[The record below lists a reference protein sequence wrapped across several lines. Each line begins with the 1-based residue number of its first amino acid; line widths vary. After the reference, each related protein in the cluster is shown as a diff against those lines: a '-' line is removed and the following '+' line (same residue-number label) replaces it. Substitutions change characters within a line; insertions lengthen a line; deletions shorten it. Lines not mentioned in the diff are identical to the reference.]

1 VERLTGIGVS
11 PGVVLGRAV
20 VLTQRTEVMRF
31 PIPPERVE
39 QEVAALLGAQAASK
53 QQLQDI
59 KSRVEH
65 GPGSELAALF
75 DAQLLMLDDPMLV
88 GRAEAIVRTERVN
101 AGWAVHRAYEE
112 LYHVF
117 MSMEDPYLRER
128 ETDVADVAGRLRLNL
143 RHGAKGPKELLSQVD
158 GPSVLIADE
167 LTASVAAQLDWSR
180 VQAFAT
186 DAGSRTYHTAIL
198 ARSLKVPAIVGL
210 HDASL
215 RIPAGTPVV
224 LDGTTGELIVAP
236 TPEQI
241 DDAHRRATR
250 PRRRAQSR
258 GEPGPVSTTDGV
270 RIRLEANIELLEDL
284 PFLNEHGAEGVGL
297 YRSEFMLSGRP
308 IASVTEEDQYAL
320 YRSLIEQVA
329 PRPVTIRTF
338 DLDERQFAGPGRGPE
353 RRRTRPG
360 LRGLRLGLAN
370 PDVLRTQMR
379 ALVRA
384 SAHGPLR
391 IMFPFVTAVEEVR
404 EARKILSDVMRDLGI
419 DPAATVGGGVT
430 AGGAASGL
438 SRSLRI
444 KVGAM
449 IEVPSAALAADLL
462 APEVDFFTIGTN
474 DLIQFCL
481 AVDRTDDRV
490 SDLYE
495 PLHPAVLRLIRTV
508 RRAAARH
515 RIPVSLCG
523 EMASDPALVGLLVG
537 LGLTE
542 FSMTPGAIPMVRHV
556 IEELSMADARRL
568 AGHVLRLPTA
578 AEIEQYLFDA
588 LAASAFQRSPL
599 S

>member
-39 QEVAALLGAQAASK
+39 QEVAALLRAQAASK
-53 QQLQDI
+53 QQLEDI
-59 KSRVEH
+59 KTRVEH

-88 GRAEAIVRTERVN
+88 GRAETIVRTERVN
-101 AGWAVHRAYEE
+101 AAWAVHRAYEE

-198 ARSLKVPAIVGL
+198 ARSLKIPAIVGL

-224 LDGTTGELIVAP
+224 LDGTTGELTVGP
-236 TPEQI
+236 TPDQI
-241 DDAHRRATR
+241 DEAHRRATR
-250 PRRRAQSR
+250 PRRRTATSGQ
-258 GEPGPVSTTDGV
+258 PGPVSTTDGV

-370 PDVLRTQMR
+370 PEVLRTQMR

-404 EARKILSDVMRDLGI
+404 DARKILSDVVSGFSRI
-419 DPAATVGGGVT
+419 DPAQ
-430 AGGAASGL
+430 
-438 SRSLRI
+438 I

-542 FSMTPGAIPMVRHV
+542 FSMTPGAIPIVRHV
-556 IEELSMADARRL
+556 IEELSASEARQL
-568 AGHVLRLPTA
+568 AGHALRLATA

-588 LAASAFQRSPL
+588 LAASAIQRSPL

>member
-11 PGVVLGRAV
+11 PGVAVGRAV
-20 VLTQRTEVMRF
+20 ILTQRTEVMRF
-31 PIPPERVE
+31 PIPPDRVE
-39 QEVAALLGAQAASK
+39 REVQALQRAREESK
-53 QQLQDI
+53 QQLHDI
-59 KSRVEH
+59 RARLAH
-65 GPGSELAALF
+65 GPASELAALF
-75 DAQLLMLDDPMLV
+75 DAQLLMLDDQMLV
-88 GRAEAIVRTERVN
+88 GRAEKIVRGERVN
-101 AGWAVHRAYEE
+101 AAWAVHRAYEE
-112 LYHVF
+112 LYQLF
-117 MSMEDPYLRER
+117 SAMEDPYLRER
-128 ETDVADVAGRLRLNL
+128 ENDVADVAGRLRMNL
-143 RHGAKGPKELLSQVD
+143 RHGARGPRELLSQLD
-158 GPSVLIADE
+158 GPSILIADE

-210 HDASL
+210 HDASV
-215 RIPAGTPVV
+215 RISAGTPLI
-224 LDGTTGELIVAP
+224 LDGTTGELVVAP
-236 TPEQI
+236 APELI
-241 DDAHRRATR
+241 DDAHRRAAR
-250 PRRRAQSR
+250 PRRRGPATES
-258 GEPGPVSTTDGV
+258 GPVSTTDGV

-284 PFLNEHGAEGVGL
+284 EFLNEHGAEGVGL
-297 YRSEFMLSGRP
+297 YRSEFMLSGRTL
-308 IASVTEEDQYAL
+308 ASVTEDEQYAL
-320 YRSLIEQVA
+320 YRSLIEQVF

-338 DLDERQFAGPGRGPE
+338 DLDERQVGHDVAAPE

-370 PDVLRTQMR
+370 PELLRTQLR

-391 IMFPFVTAVEEVR
+391 VMFPFVTAVEEVR
-404 EARKILSDVMRDLGI
+404 QARAMLTDIG
-419 DPAATVGGGVT
+419 PHQ
-430 AGGAASGL
+430 
-438 SRSLRI
+438 I

-462 APEVDFFTIGTN
+462 APDVDFFTIGTN
-474 DLIQFCL
+474 DLIQYCL

-495 PLHPAVLRLIRTV
+495 PLHPAVLRLIRMV
-508 RRAAARH
+508 RRAARRH

-542 FSMTPGAIPMVRHV
+542 FSMNPAAIPIVRQV
-556 IEELSMADARRL
+556 VQELSAAEARRL
-568 AGHVLRLPTA
+568 AGHALRLPTA

-588 LAASAFQRSPL
+588 LAASAFQRSP
-599 S
+599 SS

>member
-1 VERLTGIGVS
+1 MERLNGIGVS
-11 PGVVLGRAV
+11 PGVAVGRAV
-20 VLTQRTEVMRF
+20 ILTQRTEVMRF
-31 PIPPERVE
+31 PIPPDRVDR
-39 QEVAALLGAQAASK
+39 EVQALQRAREESK

-59 KSRVEH
+59 RTRISQ
-65 GPGSELAALF
+65 GPASELAALF
-75 DAQLLMLDDPMLV
+75 DAQLLMLDDQMLV
-88 GRAEAIVRTERVN
+88 GRAEEIIRTERVN
-101 AGWAVHRAYEE
+101 AAWAVHRANEE
-112 LYHVF
+112 LYQLF
-117 MSMEDPYLRER
+117 SAMEDPYLRER
-128 ETDVADVAGRLRLNL
+128 ENDVADVAGRLRLNL
-143 RHGAKGPKELLSQVD
+143 RHGAHGPRELLSQLD

-215 RIPAGTPVV
+215 RISAGTPVV
-224 LDGTTGELIVAP
+224 IDGTTGQLVAAP
-236 TPEQI
+236 SPEMI
-241 DDAHRRATR
+241 DEAHRRAAR
-250 PRRRAQSR
+250 PRRRGAAA
-258 GEPGPVSTTDGV
+258 EIGPVTTTDGV
-270 RIRLEANIELLEDL
+270 RVRLEANVELLEDL
-284 PFLNEHGAEGVGL
+284 EYLNEHGAEGVGL
-297 YRSEFMLSGRP
+297 YRSEFMLSGR
-308 IASVTEEDQYAL
+308 SLENVTEDEQYAL
-320 YRSLIEQVA
+320 YRSLIERVA

-338 DLDERQFAGPGRGPE
+338 DLDERQVARTAPRPE

-370 PDVLRTQMR
+370 PDLLRSQLR

-391 IMFPFVTAVEEVR
+391 VMFPFVTAVEEVR
-404 EARKILSDVMRDLGI
+404 QARALLTEIEAGF
-419 DPAATVGGGVT
+419 
-430 AGGAASGL
+430 
-438 SRSLRI
+438 SRPVDEARI

-474 DLIQFCL
+474 DLIQYCL

-495 PLHPAVLRLIRTV
+495 PLHPAVLRLIRLV
-508 RRAAARH
+508 RRAATRH

-537 LGLTE
+537 LGLTD
-542 FSMTPGAIPMVRHV
+542 FSMTPAAIPIVRQV
-556 IEELSMADARRL
+556 VLELNAAEARRL
-568 AGHVLRLPTA
+568 AGHALRLPTA
-578 AEIEQYLFDA
+578 PEIEQYLFDA
-588 LAASAFQRSPL
+588 LAASAFQRSP
-599 S
+599 SS

>member
-1 VERLTGIGVS
+1 MERLTGIGVS

-39 QEVAALLGAQAASK
+39 QEVAALLRSQAASR

-59 KSRVEH
+59 KARVEH

-88 GRAEAIVRTERVN
+88 GRAESIVRAERVN
-101 AGWAVHRAYEE
+101 AAWAVHRAYEE

-117 MSMEDPYLRER
+117 RSMEDPYLRER

-143 RHGAKGPKELLSQVD
+143 RHGAKGPKELLSEVD

-215 RIPAGTPVV
+215 RIAAGTPVV
-224 LDGTTGELIVAP
+224 LDGTTGELTVAP
-236 TPEQI
+236 TPAQI
-241 DDAHRRATR
+241 DEAHRRATP
-250 PRRRAQSR
+250 PRRRRAATTAA
-258 GEPGPVSTTDGV
+258 GPVSTTDGM

-308 IASVTEEDQYAL
+308 IESVTEDDQYAL

-338 DLDERQFAGPGRGPE
+338 DVDERHFAGPGRGPE

-370 PDVLRTQMR
+370 PAVLRTQLR

-404 EARKILSDVMRDLGI
+404 DARKMLAEVVSGFSGI
-419 DPAATVGGGVT
+419 DPTK
-430 AGGAASGL
+430 L
-438 SRSLRI
+438 

-495 PLHPAVLRLIRTV
+495 PLHPAVLRLIRIV
-508 RRAAARH
+508 RRAATRH
-515 RIPVSLCG
+515 HIPVSLCG

-542 FSMTPGAIPMVRHV
+542 FSMTPGAIPIIRHV
-556 IEELSMADARRL
+556 VEELSASEARRL
-568 AGHVLRLPTA
+568 ASHALRLATA

-588 LAASAFQRSPL
+588 LAASPFQRSPFRE
-599 S
+599 

>member
-1 VERLTGIGVS
+1 MERLTGIGVS

-20 VLTQRTEVMRF
+20 ILTQRTEVMRF

-39 QEVAALLGAQAASK
+39 QEVAALMRAQMDSK

-59 KSRVEH
+59 KARVEH

-88 GRAEAIVRTERVN
+88 GRAESIVRAERVN
-101 AGWAVHRAYEE
+101 AAWAVHRAYEE
-112 LYHVF
+112 LYLVF
-117 MSMEDPYLRER
+117 RSMEDPYLRER

-143 RHGAKGPKELLSQVD
+143 RHGAKGPRELLSQVD
-158 GPSVLIADE
+158 GPSVLVADE

-198 ARSLKVPAIVGL
+198 ARSLKIPAIVGL

-215 RIPAGTPVV
+215 RIVAGTPVI
-224 LDGTTGELIVAP
+224 LDGTTGELTVAP

-250 PRRRAQSR
+250 PRRRHAAPA
-258 GEPGPVSTTDGV
+258 ETGPVSTTDGV

-308 IASVTEEDQYAL
+308 IESVTEDDQYAL
-320 YRSLIEQVA
+320 YRSLLEQVA

-338 DLDERQFAGPGRGPE
+338 DVDERHFAGPGRGPE
-353 RRRTRPG
+353 RRRKRPG

-370 PDVLRTQMR
+370 PAVLRTQLR

-404 EARKILSDVMRDLGI
+404 DARKILAEVVSGFSRI
-419 DPAATVGGGVT
+419 DPAQ
-430 AGGAASGL
+430 
-438 SRSLRI
+438 I

-495 PLHPAVLRLIRTV
+495 PLHPAVLRLIRIV

-542 FSMTPGAIPMVRHV
+542 FSMTPGAIPIVRQV
-556 IEELSMADARRL
+556 IEELSATEARRL
-568 AGHVLRLPTA
+568 ASHALRLATA
-578 AEIEQYLFDA
+578 TEIEQYLFDA

>member
-1 VERLTGIGVS
+1 VI
-11 PGVVLGRAV
+11 
-20 VLTQRTEVMRF
+20 LTQRTEVMRF
-31 PIPPERVE
+31 PIPPDRVE
-39 QEVAALLGAQAASK
+39 REVAALRQAREQSR

-59 KSRVEH
+59 RTRVTQ
-65 GPGSELAALF
+65 GRGSELAALF
-75 DAQLLMLDDPMLV
+75 DAQILMLDDPMLV
-88 GRAEAIVRTERVN
+88 GRAEEIVRTERVN
-101 AGWAVHRAYEE
+101 AAWAVHRAYEG
-112 LYHVF
+112 LYQLF

-128 ETDVADVAGRLRLNL
+128 ENDVADVAGRLRLNL
-143 RHGAKGPKELLSQVD
+143 RHGARGPRELLSQID

-198 ARSLKVPAIVGL
+198 ARSLKVPAVVGL

-215 RIPAGTPVV
+215 RITAGTPVI
-224 LDGTTGELIVAP
+224 LDGTTGELVVAP
-236 TPEQI
+236 SPEMI
-241 DDAHRRATR
+241 DAAHRRAAR
-250 PRRRAQSR
+250 PRRRGIPSA
-258 GEPGPVSTTDGV
+258 GPGPVTTRDGV
-270 RIRLEANIELLEDL
+270 RVRLEANIELLEDL
-284 PFLNEHGAEGVGL
+284 AFLNEHGAEGVGL
-297 YRSEFMLSGRP
+297 YRSEFMVSGRP
-308 IASVTEEDQYAL
+308 LEHVTEDEQYSM

-329 PRPVTIRTF
+329 PRPVTVRTF
-338 DLDERQFAGPGRGPE
+338 DLDERQVGYNQSRPE

-370 PDVLRTQMR
+370 PDVLRTQLR

-404 EARKILSDVMRDLGI
+404 QARTMLTDVMAGVSQV
-419 DPAATVGGGVT
+419 DPD
-430 AGGAASGL
+430 
-438 SRSLRI
+438 RI

-462 APEVDFFTIGTN
+462 ASDVDFFTIGTN
-474 DLIQFCL
+474 DLIQYTL

-495 PLHPAVLRLIRTV
+495 PLHPAVLRLIRLV

-542 FSMTPGAIPMVRHV
+542 FSMTPAAIPIVRQV
-556 IEELSMADARRL
+556 VQELSAADARRL
-568 AGHVLRLPTA
+568 ASHVLRLPTA

-588 LAASAFQRSPL
+588 LAASASQRSP
-599 S
+599 SP

>member
-31 PIPPERVE
+31 PIPPERVDR
-39 QEVAALLGAQAASK
+39 EVAALLRAQAASK
-53 QQLQDI
+53 QQLLDI
-59 KSRVEH
+59 KARVEH

-101 AGWAVHRAYEE
+101 AAWAVHRAYEE

-180 VQAFAT
+180 VQGFAT

-198 ARSLKVPAIVGL
+198 ARSLKIPAIVGL

-215 RIPAGTPVV
+215 RVPAGTPVV
-224 LDGTTGELIVAP
+224 LDGTTGDLIVGP

-241 DDAHRRATR
+241 DEAHRRVTR
-250 PRRRAQSR
+250 PRRRVATTS
-258 GEPGPVSTTDGV
+258 EPGPVSTTDGV

-308 IASVTEEDQYAL
+308 IASVTEDDQYLL

-370 PDVLRTQMR
+370 PEVLRTQMR

-404 EARKILSDVMRDLGI
+404 DARKILAEVVSGFSRTNPGQF
-419 DPAATVGGGVT
+419 DP
-430 AGGAASGL
+430 
-438 SRSLRI
+438 SLI

-449 IEVPSAALAADLL
+449 IEVPSAALVADLL

-474 DLIQFCL
+474 DLIQYCL

-508 RRAAARH
+508 RRAASRH

-542 FSMTPGAIPMVRHV
+542 FSMTPGAIPIVRHV
-556 IEELSMADARRL
+556 IEELSASEARRL
-568 AGHVLRLPTA
+568 AGHALRLATA

-588 LAASAFQRSPL
+588 LAASAIQRSP
-599 S
+599 SS

>member
-1 VERLTGIGVS
+1 MERLTGIGVS

-39 QEVAALLGAQAASK
+39 QEVAALLRSQAASR

-59 KSRVEH
+59 KARVEH

-88 GRAEAIVRTERVN
+88 GRAESIVRAERVN
-101 AGWAVHRAYEE
+101 AAWAVHRAYEE

-117 MSMEDPYLRER
+117 RSMEDPYLRER

-143 RHGAKGPKELLSQVD
+143 RHGAKGPKELLSEVD

-215 RIPAGTPVV
+215 RIAAGTPVV
-224 LDGTTGELIVAP
+224 LDGTTGVLTVAP
-236 TPEQI
+236 TPAQI
-241 DDAHRRATR
+241 DEAHRRATP
-250 PRRRAQSR
+250 PRRRRAATTAA
-258 GEPGPVSTTDGV
+258 GPVSTTDGM

-308 IASVTEEDQYAL
+308 IESVTEDDQYAL

-338 DLDERQFAGPGRGPE
+338 DVDERHFAGPGRGPE

-370 PDVLRTQMR
+370 PAVLRTQLR

-404 EARKILSDVMRDLGI
+404 DARKMLAEVVSGFSGI
-419 DPAATVGGGVT
+419 DPTQ
-430 AGGAASGL
+430 L
-438 SRSLRI
+438 

-495 PLHPAVLRLIRTV
+495 PLHPAVLRLIRIV
-508 RRAAARH
+508 RRAATRH
-515 RIPVSLCG
+515 HIPVSLCG

-542 FSMTPGAIPMVRHV
+542 FSMTPGAIPIIRHV
-556 IEELSMADARRL
+556 VEELNATEARRL
-568 AGHVLRLPTA
+568 ASHALRLATA

-588 LAASAFQRSPL
+588 LAVSPFQRSPFRE
-599 S
+599 

>member
-1 VERLTGIGVS
+1 MWRRAVERLTGIGVS

-39 QEVAALLGAQAASK
+39 QEVAALLRSQAASR

-59 KSRVEH
+59 KARVEH

-88 GRAEAIVRTERVN
+88 GRAESIVRAERVN
-101 AGWAVHRAYEE
+101 AAWAVHRAYEE

-117 MSMEDPYLRER
+117 RSMEDPYLRER

-143 RHGAKGPKELLSQVD
+143 RHGAKGPKELLSEVD

-215 RIPAGTPVV
+215 RIAAGTPVV
-224 LDGTTGELIVAP
+224 LDGTTGELTVAP
-236 TPEQI
+236 TPAQI
-241 DDAHRRATR
+241 DEAHRRATP
-250 PRRRAQSR
+250 PRRRRAATTAA
-258 GEPGPVSTTDGV
+258 GPVSTTDGM

-308 IASVTEEDQYAL
+308 IESVTEDDQYAL

-338 DLDERQFAGPGRGPE
+338 DVDERHFAGPGRGPE

-370 PDVLRTQMR
+370 PAVLRTQLR

-404 EARKILSDVMRDLGI
+404 DARKMLAEVVSGFSGI
-419 DPAATVGGGVT
+419 DPTQ
-430 AGGAASGL
+430 L
-438 SRSLRI
+438 

-495 PLHPAVLRLIRTV
+495 PLHPAVLRLIRIV
-508 RRAAARH
+508 RRAATRH
-515 RIPVSLCG
+515 HIPVSLCG

-542 FSMTPGAIPMVRHV
+542 FSMTPGAIPIIRHV
-556 IEELSMADARRL
+556 VEELSATEARRL
-568 AGHVLRLPTA
+568 ASHALRLATA

-588 LAASAFQRSPL
+588 LAASPFQRSPFRE
-599 S
+599 

>member
-1 VERLTGIGVS
+1 VDRLTGIGVS
-11 PGVVLGRAV
+11 PGVAVGRAV
-20 VLTQRTEVMRF
+20 ILTQRTEVMRF
-31 PIPPERVE
+31 PIPPERVDR
-39 QEVAALLGAQAASK
+39 EVQALQRAREESK
-53 QQLQDI
+53 QQLHDI
-59 KSRVEH
+59 RERVAQ
-65 GPGSELAALF
+65 GPASELAALF
-75 DAQLLMLDDPMLV
+75 DAQVLMLDDQMLV
-88 GRAEAIVRTERVN
+88 GRAENIIRTERVN
-101 AGWAVHRAYEE
+101 AAWAVHRAYEE
-112 LYHVF
+112 LYQLF
-117 MSMEDPYLRER
+117 SAMEDPYLRER
-128 ETDVADVAGRLRLNL
+128 DNDVADVAGRLRMNL
-143 RHGAKGPKELLSQVD
+143 RHGARGPRELLSQLD
-158 GPSVLIADE
+158 GPSILIADE

-210 HDASL
+210 HDASV
-215 RIPAGTPVV
+215 RISAGTPLI
-224 LDGTTGELIVAP
+224 LDGTTGELVVAP
-236 TPEQI
+236 APEMI
-241 DDAHRRATR
+241 DDAQRRAAR
-250 PRRRAQSR
+250 PRRRAAAGDS
-258 GEPGPVSTTDGV
+258 GPVSTTDGV

-284 PFLNEHGAEGVGL
+284 EFINEHGAEGVGL

-308 IASVTEEDQYAL
+308 LESVTEDEQYAL
-320 YRSLIEQVA
+320 YRSLIEQVY

-338 DLDERQFAGPGRGPE
+338 DLDERQVGRNVPRPE

-360 LRGLRLGLAN
+360 LRGLRLGLAH
-370 PDVLRTQMR
+370 PELLRTQLR

-391 IMFPFVTAVEEVR
+391 VMFPFVTAVEEVR
-404 EARKILSDVMRDLGI
+404 QARAMMTDIG
-419 DPAATVGGGVT
+419 PHQ
-430 AGGAASGL
+430 
-438 SRSLRI
+438 I

-462 APEVDFFTIGTN
+462 APDVDFFTIGTN
-474 DLIQFCL
+474 DLIQYCL

-495 PLHPAVLRLIRTV
+495 PLHPAVLRLIRLV

-542 FSMTPGAIPMVRHV
+542 FSMTPAAIPIIRQVV
-556 IEELSMADARRL
+556 QELSAAEARRL
-568 AGHVLRLPTA
+568 ASHALRLPTA

-588 LAASAFQRSPL
+588 LAASAFQRSP
-599 S
+599 SS

>member
-31 PIPPERVE
+31 PISHDRVDK
-39 QEVAALLGAQAASK
+39 EVAALLRAQADSR

-59 KSRVEH
+59 RARLDQ

-88 GRAEAIVRTERVN
+88 GRAEQIVRAERVN

-128 ETDVADVAGRLRLNL
+128 ENDVADVAGRLRLNL
-143 RHGAKGPKELLSQVD
+143 RHGAKGPKELLSQID

-210 HDASL
+210 HDASI
-215 RIPAGTPVV
+215 RIAAGTPVV
-224 LDGTTGELIVAP
+224 LDGTTGELVVAP

-241 DDAHRRATR
+241 DEAHRRAAR
-250 PRRRAQSR
+250 PRRRGIPQAEQ
-258 GEPGPVSTTDGV
+258 GPVSTTDGV
-270 RIRLEANIELLEDL
+270 RVRLEANIELLEDL

-297 YRSEFMLSGRP
+297 YRSEFMLSGRSLD
-308 IASVTEEDQYAL
+308 AATEDAQYAV

-338 DLDERQFAGPGRGPE
+338 DLDERQFGTPQGPE

-370 PDVLRTQMR
+370 PAVLRTQLR

-404 EARKILSDVMRDLGI
+404 QARAILDDVVSGFTRSQAMRI
-419 DPAATVGGGVT
+419 D
-430 AGGAASGL
+430 AGQ
-438 SRSLRI
+438 I

-474 DLIQFCL
+474 DLIQYCL

-495 PLHPAVLRLIRTV
+495 PLHPSVLRLIRTV
-508 RRAAARH
+508 RRAADRH
-515 RIPVSLCG
+515 KVPVSLCG

-542 FSMTPGAIPMVRHV
+542 FSMTPGAIPMVRQV
-556 IEELSMADARRL
+556 IHELNAADARKL
-568 AGHVLRLPTA
+568 AGHVLMLPTA
-578 AEIEQYLFDA
+578 EEIEQYLFDA
-588 LAASAFQRSPL
+588 LAASAIQRSP
-599 S
+599 SS